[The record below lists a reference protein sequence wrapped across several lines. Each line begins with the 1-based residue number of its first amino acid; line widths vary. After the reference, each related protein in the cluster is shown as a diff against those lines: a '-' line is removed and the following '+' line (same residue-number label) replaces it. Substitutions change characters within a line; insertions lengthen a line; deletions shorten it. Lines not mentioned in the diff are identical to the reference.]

1 MKNKNFA
8 KAYIITVDM
17 GYGHQRAVY
26 PLTELAE
33 GGIINANNYAGIPKK
48 DQRSW
53 EGGRK
58 VYEKI
63 SRLKHL
69 PLIGDLIFNI
79 MDYFQRIEPF
89 YPIRDLSKATVQLKT
104 IYSMIKKGWGK
115 DLVEKLSKKPLP
127 VITSFFTLAYFF
139 EEHGYKENIY
149 LICCDADVSRAWA
162 PLYPEKSKIKYLVP
176 NRRVKNRLKLY
187 GVKENNIFITG
198 FPLPK
203 ENIGGHELKI
213 LRKSVG
219 ERIVHLDPKGLYRKK
234 YKKTINDFLGKEYCK
249 KDSCAHVLT
258 ITFAVGG
265 AGAQREIGAEILFS
279 LKDKILSGEIKLN
292 LIAGIKNDVYLY
304 YQNKIKEFG
313 LFGKTNGNI
322 EILYAET
329 KKDYFQKFNKI
340 LLKTDILWTKPSE
353 LSFYAGLGLPII
365 IAPTF
370 GSQEEFNKE
379 WLISIGAGVE
389 QQDPRYVNEWLADW
403 LDSGWLAEAAMNGF
417 LNAPHKGAYHME
429 EVVLKGKRSEIEDIH
444 LL

>member
-1 MKNKNFA
+1 MKNKNFT
-8 KAYIITVDM
+8 KAYVITVDM
-17 GYGHQRAVY
+17 GYGHQRAVH
-26 PLTELAE
+26 PLADIAE

-69 PLIGDLIFNI
+69 PLIGDWIFDL

-89 YPIRDLSKATVQLKT
+89 YPARDLTRATIQLKG
-104 IYSMIKKGWGK
+104 IYHMIKNGWGR
-115 DLVEKLSKKPLP
+115 DLIDRLNKNPLP
-127 VITSFFTLAYFF
+127 LITSFFTVAYFAD
-139 EEHGYKENIY
+139 EHNYKGDIY

-162 PLYPEKSKIKYLVP
+162 PLHAEKSRIKYLVP
-176 NRRVKNRLKLY
+176 NRRVKERIELY
-187 GVKENNIFITG
+187 GVKPEHIFITG

-203 ENIGGHELKI
+203 ENIGGKELKT
-213 LRKSVG
+213 LKQSLG
-219 ERIVHLDPKGLYRKK
+219 ERVIHLDPKGLYQKK
-234 YKKTINDFLGKEYCK
+234 YKDTLDDFIGKSYLNK
-249 KDSCAHVLT
+249 KSNKHPLT

-265 AGAQREIGAEILFS
+265 AGAQREIGADILTS
-279 LKDKILSGEIKLN
+279 LKDKILNKEVKLN
-292 LIAGIKNDVYLY
+292 LIAGVRNDVYLY
-304 YQNKIKEFG
+304 YQKKIKQLG
-313 LFGKTNGNI
+313 LWGKTNGNI

-329 KKDYFQKFNKI
+329 KNEYFDKFNEM
-340 LLKTDILWTKPSE
+340 LLTTDILWTKPSE
-353 LSFYAGLGLPII
+353 LSFYTGLGLPII
-365 IAPTF
+365 IAPTV

-379 WLISIGAGVE
+379 WLVSIGSGVE
-389 QQDPRYVNEWLADW
+389 QQDPRYVNEWLFDW

-417 LNAPHKGAYHME
+417 LNAPRNGAYHME

>member
-1 MKNKNFA
+1 MKNKNFE
-8 KAYIITVDM
+8 KAYVITVDM
-17 GYGHQRAVY
+17 GYGHQRAVH
-26 PLTELAE
+26 PLVDIAE

-69 PLIGDLIFNI
+69 PLIGDWIFDL

-89 YPIRDLSKATVQLKT
+89 YPARDLTRATIQLKG
-104 IYSMIKKGWGK
+104 IYHMIQNGWGK
-115 DLVEKLSKKPLP
+115 DLIDRLNKNPLP
-127 VITSFFTLAYFF
+127 LITSFFTVAYFADY
-139 EEHGYKENIY
+139 HGYKGDIY

-162 PLYPEKSKIKYLVP
+162 PMHAEKSKIKYLVP
-176 NRRVKNRLKLY
+176 NRRVKERVELY
-187 GVKENNIFITG
+187 GVKAEHIFITG

-203 ENIGGHELKI
+203 ENIGGKELKV
-213 LRKSVG
+213 LRKSLG
-219 ERIVHLDPKGLYRKK
+219 ERIIHLDPKGLYRKK
-234 YKKTINDFLGKEYCK
+234 YKDTIDDFVGKDYFKKT
-249 KDSCAHVLT
+249 SPQHPLT

-265 AGAQREIGAEILFS
+265 AGAQREIGADILAS
-279 LKDKILSGEIKLN
+279 LKKKILSGEIKLN
-292 LIAGIKNDVYLY
+292 LIAGVRNDVYLY
-304 YQNKIKEFG
+304 YQKKIKQLG
-313 LFGKTNGNI
+313 LSGKTNGNI

-329 KKDYFQKFNKI
+329 KNEYFDKFNEM
-340 LLKTDILWTKPSE
+340 LLTTDILWTKPSE

-365 IAPTF
+365 VAPTV
-370 GSQEEFNKE
+370 GSQETFNKD

-389 QQDPRYVNEWLADW
+389 QQDPRYVNEWLFDW

-417 LNAPHKGAYHME
+417 LNAPRNGVYHME